1 MKITNYHELTEEA
14 LKAGPGTIGV
24 AWPDEHEVLLAI
36 AEANEMGLARFL
48 LVGDVSKIRAQAETH
63 QIDLAGMTLID
74 EPDPQSAAL
83 RVMRLIAA
91 GEAGIA
97 MKGRVETRVFLHSAL
112 DKEIG
117 LRTGRLLSHVAV
129 FEIPNYPRLIFV
141 SDAGVVILPTL
152 EQKVEIVQNAV
163 EVAHKIGI
171 EKPKVAILGANEMV
185 NPKLPVSLDAASLS
199 KMADRGQIKGALVD
213 GPLALDNAVSVEAAR
228 IKGIV
233 SPVAGEA
240 DILITPDLESGN
252 MLAKSI
258 TYFAG
263 GTMIGVVVG
272 AKAPLIVTSRSD
284 GHRAKLMSIAL
295 SVLLAK

>member
-1 MKITNYHELTEEA
+1 M
-14 LKAGPGTIGV
+14 
-24 AWPDEHEVLLAI
+24 
-36 AEANEMGLARFL
+36 
-48 LVGDVSKIRAQAETH
+48 
-63 QIDLAGMTLID
+63 
-74 EPDPQSAAL
+74 
-83 RVMRLIAA
+83 
-91 GEAGIA
+91 
-97 MKGRVETRVFLHSAL
+97 
-112 DKEIG
+112 
-117 LRTGRLLSHVAV
+117 AV
-129 FEIPNYPRLIFV
+129 FEIPNYPKLIFV
-141 SDAGVVILPTL
+141 SDAGVVIAPTL
-152 EQKVEIVQNAV
+152 EQKVEIVQNAI

-171 EKPKVAILGANEMV
+171 DKPKVAILGANEMV

-199 KMADRGQIKGALVD
+199 KMADRGQIKGGFVD

-228 IKGIV
+228 IKGIS

-263 GTMIGVVVG
+263 GCMIGVVVG

-284 GHRAKLMSIAL
+284 DHRAKLMSIAL

>member
-14 LKAGPGTIGV
+14 LKVGPGSIGV
-24 AWPDEHEVLLAI
+24 AWPDELEVLLAI
-36 AEANEMGLARFL
+36 AEASEMGLARFVL
-48 LVGDVSKIRAQAETH
+48 AGDVSRIRAQAEAH
-63 QIDLAGMTLID
+63 QIDLTGMTLID

-83 RVMRLIAA
+83 RIMRMIAA
-91 GEAGIA
+91 GEAQVA
-97 MKGRVETRVFLHSAL
+97 MKGQVETRIFLHAAL
-112 DKEIG
+112 DKEVG
-117 LRTGRLLSHVAV
+117 LRTGRLLSHVAL

-163 EVAHKIGI
+163 EVAQKIGI
-171 EKPKVAILGANEMV
+171 DKPKVAILGANEMV

-263 GTMIGVVVG
+263 GCMIGVVVG

-284 GHRAKLMSIAL
+284 DHRAKLMSIAL
-295 SVLLAK
+295 SVLLTK

>member
-1 MKITNYHELTEEA
+1 MKISNYRELTDAA
-14 LKAGPGTIGV
+14 LRAGPGNIGV

-36 AEANEMGLARFL
+36 AEASQMGLARFV
-48 LVGDVSKIRAQAETH
+48 LVGDVDKIKEVAEAH
-63 QIDLAGMTLID
+63 KIDLGGMTLIG
-74 EPDPQSAAL
+74 EPDPQAAVA
-83 RVMRLIAA
+83 RVMRLVSA
-91 GEAGIA
+91 GEAEVA
-97 MKGRVETRVFLHSAL
+97 MKGRVETRVFLHAAL
-112 DKEIG
+112 DEELG

-141 SDAGVVILPTL
+141 SDGGVVILPTL

-163 EVAHKIGI
+163 DVAHKIGI
-171 EKPKVAILGANEMV
+171 DKPKVAILGANEMV

-199 KMADRGQIKGALVD
+199 KMAERGQIKGALVD

-228 IKGIV
+228 IKGINSV
-233 SPVAGEA
+233 VAGEA

-252 MLAKSI
+252 MMAKSI

-263 GTMIGVVVG
+263 GCMIGVVVG

-284 GHRAKLMSIAL
+284 DHRAKLMSIAL